1 MKKILKVLALA
12 LVVMVPNV
20 EAGDYDKEIAASRE
34 MVKEFMQ
41 TLKGELQAGMKEGGP
56 VNAISV
62 CNLSAPAIANT
73 YSVRNG
79 WDVGRTSL
87 KLRNPDNAPDVWERK
102 VLVSFDERKRAG
114 EDPVKME
121 HYEVVRKGGS
131 SEFRY
136 MKAIPTAPLCLVCHG
151 KGLSEPV
158 RSVLGEYYP
167 DDWATGYSLG
177 QVRGAISVAKD
188 LPGLLYR

>member
-1 MKKILKVLALA
+1 MKTILKVLALA

-20 EAGDYDKEIAASRE
+20 QAGDYDKEIAASRE
-34 MVKEFMQ
+34 TVKEFMQ
-41 TLKGELQAGMKEGGP
+41 TLKSELQAGMKEGGP

-87 KLRNPDNAPDVWERK
+87 KLRNPDNAPDVWERS
-102 VLVSFDERKRAG
+102 VLESFDERKRAG
-114 EDPVKME
+114 EDPMKME
-121 HYEVVRKGGS
+121 QYEVVRKDGS

-136 MKAIPTAPLCLVCHG
+136 MKAIPTAQLCLACHG
-151 KGLSEPV
+151 EQLDSITRTRIEKLYP
-158 RSVLGEYYP
+158 RDQALGYKQG
-167 DDWATGYSLG
+167 DI
-177 QVRGAISVAKD
+177 RGAFTITQP
-188 LPGLLYR
+188 LPGE

>member
-1 MKKILKVLALA
+1 MKTILKVLALA

-34 MVKEFMQ
+34 TVKEFMQ

-73 YSVRNG
+73 YSIRNG

-114 EDPVKME
+114 EDPMKME

-136 MKAIPTAPLCLVCHG
+136 MKAIPTAPLCLACHG
-151 KGLSEPV
+151 EKLDSITRERIEKLYP
-158 RSVLGEYYP
+158 RDQALGYKQG
-167 DDWATGYSLG
+167 DI
-177 QVRGAISVAKD
+177 RGAFTITQP
-188 LPGLLYR
+188 LPDS

>member
-1 MKKILKVLALA
+1 MKIILKVLALA

-20 EAGDYDKEIAASRE
+20 QAGDYDKEIAASRE
-34 MVKEFMQ
+34 TVKEFMQ
-41 TLKGELQAGMKEGGP
+41 TLKSELQAGMKEGGP

-87 KLRNPDNAPDVWERK
+87 KLRNPDNAPDVWERS
-102 VLVSFDERKRAG
+102 VLESFDERKRAG
-114 EDPVKME
+114 EDPMKME
-121 HYEVVRKGGS
+121 QYEVVRKDGS

-136 MKAIPTAPLCLVCHG
+136 MKAIPTAQLCLACHG
-151 KGLSEPV
+151 EQLDSITRTRIEKLYP
-158 RSVLGEYYP
+158 RDQALGYKQG
-167 DDWATGYSLG
+167 DI
-177 QVRGAISVAKD
+177 RGAFTITQP
-188 LPGLLYR
+188 LPGE

>member
-1 MKKILKVLALA
+1 MKIILKVLALA

-20 EAGDYDKEIAASRE
+20 QAGDYDKEIAASRE
-34 MVKEFMQ
+34 TVKEFMQ
-41 TLKGELQAGMKEGGP
+41 TLKTELQAGMKEGGP

-87 KLRNPDNAPDVWERK
+87 KLRNPDNAPDVWERS
-102 VLVSFDERKRAG
+102 VLESFDERKRAG
-114 EDPVKME
+114 EDPMKME
-121 HYEVVRKGGS
+121 QYEVVRKDGS

-136 MKAIPTAPLCLVCHG
+136 MKAIPTAQLCLACHG
-151 KGLSEPV
+151 EQLDSITRTRIEKLYP
-158 RSVLGEYYP
+158 RDQALGYKQG
-167 DDWATGYSLG
+167 DI
-177 QVRGAISVAKD
+177 RGAFTITQP
-188 LPGLLYR
+188 LPGE

>member
-1 MKKILKVLALA
+1 MKIILKVLALA

-20 EAGDYDKEIAASRE
+20 QAGDYDKEIAASRE
-34 MVKEFMQ
+34 TVKEFMQ

-114 EDPVKME
+114 EDPMKME
-121 HYEVVRKGGS
+121 HYEVVRKDGS
-131 SEFRY
+131 REFRY
-136 MKAIPTAPLCLVCHG
+136 MKAIPTAPLCLACHG
-151 KGLSEPV
+151 EQLDSITRTRIEKLYP
-158 RSVLGEYYP
+158 RDQALGYKQG
-167 DDWATGYSLG
+167 DI
-177 QVRGAISVAKD
+177 RGAFTITQP
-188 LPGLLYR
+188 LPDS

>member
-1 MKKILKVLALA
+1 MKIILKVLALA

-20 EAGDYDKEIAASRE
+20 QAGDYDKEIAASRE
-34 MVKEFMQ
+34 TVKEFMQ

-87 KLRNPDNAPDVWERK
+87 KLRNPDNAPDVWERS
-102 VLVSFDERKRAG
+102 VLESFDERKRAG
-114 EDPVKME
+114 EDPMKME
-121 HYEVVRKGGS
+121 QYEVVRKDGS

-136 MKAIPTAPLCLVCHG
+136 MKAIPTAQLCLACHG
-151 KGLSEPV
+151 EQLDSITRTRIEKLYP
-158 RSVLGEYYP
+158 RDQALGYKQG
-167 DDWATGYSLG
+167 DI
-177 QVRGAISVAKD
+177 RGAFTITQP
-188 LPGLLYR
+188 LPGE